1 MGVDIKLAVKKQT
14 FLKGILFVMLSQ
26 FIIKILGFVYRIILT
41 NFKEFGDVGNSY
53 YGSGYTVYTLILAI
67 ATMGIPNTISKLVS
81 EKMAIGDKRGAHKIF
96 RVALGLFSLV
106 AIVFAIMLF
115 FGSEFIA
122 DKFLSNPGVKYTLM
136 ALSPAII
143 FVALSAVLRGY
154 FIGMQNM
161 LEYSKAQ
168 IIEQVVNSVC
178 SVVFVVMLFGATPEI
193 MAAGSTLATTVAAST
208 TFLYLYLYYRKNK
221 KDIWEEIKKSEKF
234 AIEPTKK
241 VIKTLILCV
250 IPISFGSIV
259 SSLANLIDTVTVI
272 DGLQKFGYTLIEAN
286 QKFGIYTGK
295 VDVLVTVPL
304 SLNVAF
310 SIALVPFISGAI
322 KKGKKEDAI
331 EKIKFSLKVSSLI
344 AFPCMAGL
352 SFFAPEIFEL
362 LFPNA
367 MEGAY
372 LLRIQALMLVF
383 AILAQTA
390 YGAVQGLGKL
400 HVPGLCLLIG
410 AIVKYIANVIFIPIY
425 GEIVPAISTV
435 VFNFVAFVL
444 VFIVLFTTIKQK
456 PELKE
461 ILLKPI
467 CITLLMVIVLFLVEK
482 GMIYINVSNKV
493 TYIVSI
499 IVAII
504 FYAFELLFFGILKEN
519 EILQLPMG
527 EKILKFAKKI
537 KKSKKMEKKC

>member
-1 MGVDIKLAVKKQT
+1 MAVKKQT

-26 FIIKILGFVYRIILT
+26 IIIKVLGFVYRIILT

-53 YGSGYTVYTLILAI
+53 YGSGYTVYTLILAV

-81 EKMAIGDKRGAHKIF
+81 EKIAIGDRRGAHKIF
-96 RVALGLFSLV
+96 RVALGLFSFSAV
-106 AIVFAIMLF
+106 VFALGLF
-115 FGSEFIA
+115 FGSGFISQ
-122 DKFLSNPGVKYTLM
+122 KLLSNPGVKYTLM

-161 LEYSKAQ
+161 VEYSKAQ

-178 SVVFVVMLFGATPEI
+178 SVIFVVMLFGSTPEI

-208 TFLYLYLYYRKNK
+208 TFVYLYMYYLRNK
-221 KDIWEEIKKSEKF
+221 KDIWEEIKKSDRF

-250 IPISFGSIV
+250 IPIAFGSII

-272 DGLQKFGYTLIEAN
+272 DGLQKFGYDLLEAN

-304 SLNVAF
+304 SINVAF

-322 KKGKKEDAI
+322 KKGRKDEAI
-331 EKIKFSLKVSSLI
+331 NKINFSLKVSSLI
-344 AFPCMAGL
+344 AFPCMLGL
-352 SFFAPEIFEL
+352 SLFAREIFEL
-362 LFPNA
+362 IFPNA
-367 MEGAY
+367 QEGAY
-372 LLRIQALMLVF
+372 LLTIQASMLVF
-383 AILAQTA
+383 AILAQTS

-400 HVPGLCLLIG
+400 HIPGICLLIG
-410 AIVKYIANVIFIPIY
+410 AIIKYISNVIFIPKY

-435 VFNFVAFVL
+435 LFNFIAFIL
-444 VFIVLFTTIKQK
+444 VFTILFKTMKQKVNFKELFFKPFIISALMIVISKLIEKGIIVLGISNKIAYIIAILSAVIIYVLELFLFGV
-456 PELKE
+456 LKE
-461 ILLKPI
+461 
-467 CITLLMVIVLFLVEK
+467 E
-482 GMIYINVSNKV
+482 
-493 TYIVSI
+493 
-499 IVAII
+499 
-504 FYAFELLFFGILKEN
+504 
-519 EILQLPMG
+519 EIMQLPAG
-527 EKILKFAKKI
+527 DRFAKIAKKLKKI
-537 KKSKKMEKKC
+537 